1 MPVQKLSI
9 SSIKRW
15 TEQNLRKIP
24 SSISCHCPFCGEKV
38 VFSMTRDYYDPH
50 RNCNVSS
57 ALCPSCDKRADFFTI
72 NPWVKNEGEERD
84 PEGIYIYPTIQTF
97 RNPKNYE
104 RYVPDSLQKAYESA
118 LNSYN
123 SKNYIATAVGC
134 RRTLE
139 GIFHYLLS
147 EEDRGKNLAQSIEK
161 AKERVDWVAP
171 LNSLAHMIRHGG
183 NLGAHFDEER
193 EPDEHVAKS
202 MVELLEYLMEYLYEL
217 PKNIEGLQHNL
228 ENRNSTE

>member
-1 MPVQKLSI
+1 MQKISI

-15 TEQNLRKIP
+15 SMQSANKIP
-24 SSISCHCPFCGEKV
+24 NSISSHCPFCGDKV
-38 VFSMTRDYYDPH
+38 TFSLSHHQLDSL
-50 RNCNVSS
+50 RNSCSS
-57 ALCPSCDKRADFFTI
+57 TAQCPSCDEKVHFFTI
-72 NPWVKNEGEERD
+72 KPWNSQGEEHD
-84 PEGIYIYPTIQTF
+84 PEGIYIYPAIQTF
-97 RNPKNYE
+97 KNPKNYE
-104 RYVPDSLQKAYESA
+104 RYVPSSLQQAYESA
-118 LNSYN
+118 LSSYN

-139 GIFHYLLS
+139 GIFHFLLA
-147 EEDRGKNLAQSIEK
+147 EEDRGRTLAQSIEK

-171 LNSLAHMIRHGG
+171 LNALAHMIRHGG

-193 EPDEHVAKS
+193 EPNEHVAKS

-228 ENRNSTE
+228 EIRNSNQ